1 MRLPILACCFVIVI
15 CRPTAADNP
24 TKSHSL
30 APLVKLL
37 SDSEDVDLQ
46 RDVLR
51 GMYEGVQGR
60 RLPAPEGWAAVQQKL
75 SRSGDGEVRQKVL
88 MLSVMF
94 GDQEALASLRKT
106 VTDAAETD
114 AARRI
119 ALQTLVEVHA
129 PQLDV
134 LLRGLLTDKI
144 LRGPAL
150 RGLAAYKDAEIP
162 KAILAHYATFTEVE
176 KADAINTLA
185 SRGEY
190 ALVLLDAVDKNQVA
204 RNDISAFTARQL
216 FAYNNKALTEKLSR
230 VWGSLRPPDK
240 DKTAL
245 LNRYKSLVPPDAL
258 KKADREHGRQLFVKT
273 CATCHT
279 LFNDGG
285 KIGPDLTGSQRANPE
300 YVLTKVLDPSAVVSR
315 DFQMTIVE
323 LKSGRSISGL
333 IKAETDKTLTIQT
346 QNEVVLVNKAD
357 IDERKKSSQS
367 MMPDGLLQMLNDI
380 DVRDLIAYIAGPGQ
394 VPLPTPRN

>member
-1 MRLPILACCFVIVI
+1 
-15 CRPTAADNP
+15 
-24 TKSHSL
+24 
-30 APLVKLL
+30 
-37 SDSEDVDLQ
+37 
-46 RDVLR
+46 
-51 GMYEGVQGR
+51 
-60 RLPAPEGWAAVQQKL
+60 
-75 SRSGDGEVRQKVL
+75 
-88 MLSVMF
+88 
-94 GDQEALASLRKT
+94 
-106 VTDAAETD
+106 
-114 AARRI
+114 
-119 ALQTLVEVHA
+119 
-129 PQLDV
+129 LDV
-134 LLRGLLTDKI
+134 FLRGLLTDKA
-144 LRGPAL
+144 LRGAAL

-162 KAILAHYATFTEVE
+162 RAILAQYATYTAAE
-176 KADAINTLA
+176 KADAINTLS
-185 SRGEY
+185 SRVEY
-190 ALVLLDAVDKNQVA
+190 AQTLLDAVDKNLVA

-216 FAYNNKALTEKLSR
+216 LAYNNKALTEKLSR

-258 KKADREHGRQLFVKT
+258 NKADREHGRQLFTKT

-315 DFQMTIVE
+315 DYQMTIVE

-333 IKAETDKTLTIQT
+333 VKAETDKTLTMQT

-367 MMPDGLLQMLNDI
+367 MMPDGLLQMLTDV
-380 DVRDLIAYIAGPGQ
+380 DVRDLIAYLAGDGQ
-394 VPLPTPRN
+394 VPLASPRK